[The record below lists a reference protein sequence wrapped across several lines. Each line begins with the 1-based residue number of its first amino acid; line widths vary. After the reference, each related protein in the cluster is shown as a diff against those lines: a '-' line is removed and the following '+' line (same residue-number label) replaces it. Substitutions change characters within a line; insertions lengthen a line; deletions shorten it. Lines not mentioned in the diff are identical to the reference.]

1 MAQLVLGVAGAVV
14 GGMFG
19 APQLGWAIGAAI
31 GGMFAPTQ
39 KSSGPRL
46 TDLKVT
52 ASEYGA
58 PIPYIVAHPRVAGTV
73 VWASDKREISTTTR
87 QGKGGGAEMTTYS
100 YEIDLLIMLS
110 DNPIVGVRRIWSSGA
125 LVWSSADESD
135 DDTISASEDATSWR
149 AMRVHTGAQDQL
161 PDPTYE
167 AAVGAGNAPA
177 YRGRGTLMLEGL
189 QLGNGGQLPNL
200 TFEIFTRGVAGSSDA
215 YREDYSQ
222 ATGIESFG
230 YVLQSG
236 SLADFE
242 LAPIPTGTG
251 LLCRSRYNTQVGRIR
266 KAIPITAAARIAFD
280 VCVTNPRN
288 DDAGILELYSGA
300 TRVFSF
306 NARRELS
313 VDAAGRSTIAVGP
326 GRASIAAATL
336 EMGVWYRVEAA
347 VDGAAEIAEWT
358 IRSGATVVA
367 SGTVATPAFSV
378 DAISYT
384 VDETA
389 IFSETSE
396 VIYADIEVGSRARAL
411 QEPER
416 LDDVVRALCVRSG
429 IDASLIDAA
438 ALQAQWVHAM
448 AIQPASIASV
458 LQQLATAYYFECVE
472 SDKLYFRRRGGAPVA
487 TIPYAHTGAEA
498 LLTVEEANDLE
509 LPSQVNV
516 TYLNL
521 SNAYQQGNEVSDRLT
536 TDSTA
541 VSNVQLAMGLTPA
554 AAKAIADTAVL
565 DQTLAART
573 LRTALDARYAALEP
587 TDVVVIN
594 DSAGLGHR
602 ARVIKV
608 GDAAGVRSLDLVTDD
623 ARVLRELGITG
634 DDYDGD
640 YTVVPLAA
648 TDLAVLDIPLLRDR
662 DDNPGVYVAGDGLR
676 GRWPGYLLARDGVQL
691 GTVTTGAAM
700 GVVAEAM
707 TDWQSLLIDESN
719 ALTVTVNPGDQLVSI
734 THAEMAA
741 STLNYAAI
749 GAPGRWE
756 IVQYQRAQLLADG
769 VYRVS
774 GLARGRLGTEH
785 LRGTHAAGDHFVALD
800 GNGMQRDVGNLAE
813 IGLPRTYTGT
823 TLGARADSG
832 TVVTITPTWQGLRPL
847 SPVGARQLLQASG
860 DIAITWGRRSRYVSN
875 VLLGV
880 MPLAEAAEAYEVD
893 IFDGASVV
901 RTLTASTTAVNY
913 TQADQVADFGAPVTS
928 VAVRIYQIS
937 ASVGRGQP
945 ASI

>member
-19 APQLGWAIGAAI
+19 APQIGWAIGAAI
-31 GGMFAPTQ
+31 GGMLAPPQ

-58 PIPYIVAHPRVAGTV
+58 GIPYIVAHPRIAGTV
-73 VWASDKREISTTTR
+73 VWASDKREIATTTR
-87 QGKGGGAEMTTYS
+87 QGKGGGAEYTSYS

-125 LVWSSADESD
+125 LVWSTADESD
-135 DDTISASEDATSWR
+135 DETIAASEDATTWR

-167 AAVGAGNAPA
+167 AAVGIGNAPA
-177 YRGRGTLMLEGL
+177 YRGRGTVMLEGV
-189 QLGNGGQLPNL
+189 QLGSGGQLPNL
-200 TFEIFTRGVAGSSDA
+200 TFEVFTRGVAGSSAA
-215 YREDYSQ
+215 YVEDYSQ
-222 ATGIESFG
+222 ASGIESFG
-230 YVLQSG
+230 YVLESG
-236 SLADFE
+236 SLGDFQ
-242 LAPIPTGTG
+242 LTAIPTGKG
-251 LLCRSRYNTQVGRIR
+251 LLCRTRYSTQVGRIR
-266 KAIPITAAARIAFD
+266 KPIPVTAAARIAFD
-280 VCVTNPRN
+280 VCLTNPRN
-288 DDAGILELYSGA
+288 DDAGILELYSGS

-313 VDAAGRSTIAVGP
+313 VDAAGRATIAVGP
-326 GRASIAAATL
+326 GRAAGPAIALETAA
-336 EMGVWYRVEAA
+336 WYSVEVT
-347 VDGAAEIAEWT
+347 VDGAAEIANWSIST
-358 IRSGATVVA
+358 AGAVVA
-367 SGTVATPAFSV
+367 SGVVATPAFSV

-396 VIYADIEVGSRARAL
+396 VIYAHIEVGSRSRAL

-429 IDASLIDAA
+429 IDTALIDATS
-438 ALQAQWVHAM
+438 LQTQWVHAM
-448 AIQPASIASV
+448 AIQPTTAAAV
-458 LQQLATAYYFECVE
+458 LGQLATAHYFECVE

-487 TIPYAHTGAEA
+487 TIPYAHVEAQA
-498 LLTVEEANDLE
+498 LLTVEEANDME

-516 TYLNL
+516 SYINL
-521 SNAYQQGNEVSDRLT
+521 SNAYQQGNELSDRLT
-536 TDSTA
+536 TESTA
-541 VSNVQLAMGLTPA
+541 VSNVQLAMGITPA
-554 AAKAIADTAVL
+554 FAKAIADTSVL

-573 LRTALDARYAALEP
+573 LRTALDTRYSALEP
-587 TDVVVIN
+587 TDVLMLV
-594 DSAGLGHR
+594 DSAGLSHR
-602 ARVIKV
+602 ARIIRVS
-608 GDAAGVRSLDLVTDD
+608 DAAGVRSLELVTDD

-634 DDYDGD
+634 VDYDGD

-648 TDLAVLDIPLLRDR
+648 TDLAVLDIPLLRDQ
-662 DDNPGVYVAGDGLR
+662 DDAPGLYVAGDGKR
-676 GRWPGYLLARDGVQL
+676 GRWPGYLLLRDGAQL
-691 GTVTTGAAM
+691 GTATTGAVM

-707 TDWQSLLIDESN
+707 TDWQSLLIDERN
-719 ALTVTVNPGDQLVSI
+719 AITVTVNPGDELVSI
-734 THAEMAA
+734 THAELAT

-756 IVQYQRAQLLADG
+756 IVQYQRAALLSEG

-785 LRGTHAAGDHFVALD
+785 LRGTHAAGDRFVSLD
-800 GNGMQRDVGNLAE
+800 GAGLLRDVANLADL
-813 IGLPRTYTGT
+813 GVPRTYTGI
-823 TLGARADSG
+823 TLGARADTG
-832 TVVTITPTWQGLRPL
+832 TVATVSPTWEGLRPL
-847 SPVGARQLLQASG
+847 SPVGARQLLQDNG

-875 VLLGV
+875 ALLGV
-880 MPLAEAAEAYEVD
+880 LPLAEASEAYEVD
-893 IFDGASVV
+893 ILNGATVV
-901 RTLTASTTAVNY
+901 RTLTASSPAVNY
-913 TQADQVADFGAPVTS
+913 TAAQQTADFGAPITS
-928 VAVRIYQIS
+928 VTARIYQLS

-945 ASI
+945 ANI

>member
-73 VWASDKREISTTTR
+73 VWASDKREIATTTR

-200 TFEIFTRGVAGSSDA
+200 TFEIFTRGIPGGYAAFTESYDSAVSVAGA
-215 YREDYSQ
+215 GYSLTAGQ
-222 ATGIESFG
+222 LS
-230 YVLQSG
+230 
-236 SLADFE
+236 DFE
-242 LAPIPTGTG
+242 IAGIPQGRG
-251 LLCRSRYNTQVGRIR
+251 LRCLPRTSGAQSR
-266 KAIPITAAARIAFD
+266 ITKGFPLIAVQNIHFD
-280 VCVTNPRN
+280 VVLAQANY
-288 DDAGILELYSGA
+288 DDAGILELYHDA
-300 TRVFSF
+300 APVFAF
-306 NARRELS
+306 NPRREMFVGSDGSAYISIGSAPPQKAVPLEVGVWHHVS
-313 VDAAGRSTIAVGP
+313 VEFAAGVANWAITK
-326 GRASIAAATL
+326 AS
-336 EMGVWYRVEAA
+336 G
-347 VDGAAEIAEWT
+347 
-358 IRSGATVVA
+358 VVA
-367 SGTVATPAFSV
+367 SGSVTTTAFSANTIGYRE
-378 DAISYT
+378 DQT
-384 VDETA
+384 V
-389 IFSETSE
+389 SSGPTSE
-396 VIYADIEVGSRARAL
+396 SIYADIQLGRQSRAT

-438 ALQAQWVHAM
+438 ALQSQWVHAM

-573 LRTALDARYAALEP
+573 LRTELDARYAALEP
-587 TDVVVIN
+587 TDVVVIS

-608 GDAAGVRSLDLVTDD
+608 GDSAGVRTLDLVTDD
-623 ARVLRELGITG
+623 ARVLRQLGITG

-847 SPVGARQLLQASG
+847 SPVGARQLLQANG

-880 MPLAEAAEAYEVD
+880 LPLAEAAEAYEVD
-893 IFDGASVV
+893 ILNGAAVV
-901 RTLTASTTAVNY
+901 RTLTASTPAVNY
-913 TQADQVADFGAPVTS
+913 TQAEQVADFGAPVTS
-928 VAVRIYQIS
+928 VAARIYQIS